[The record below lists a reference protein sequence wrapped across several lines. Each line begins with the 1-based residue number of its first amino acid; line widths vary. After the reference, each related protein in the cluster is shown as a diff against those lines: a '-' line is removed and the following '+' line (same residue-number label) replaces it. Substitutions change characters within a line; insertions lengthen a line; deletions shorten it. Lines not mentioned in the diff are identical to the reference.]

1 MNKVTKEQIESLLN
15 SAETQEVIFWE
26 KQLVVSYKFPNGF
39 AIIGV
44 GACVD
49 PANFDLEIGRQVAR
63 EQVEHKL
70 WELEGYVLQS
80 LLSGQI
86 SAPVRSS
93 FEPLIPEEG
102 IEIDQDDEVNLDPAT
117 IRRPLSN

>member
-15 SAETQEVIFWE
+15 SAETQEVVFWD
-26 KQLVVSYKFPNGF
+26 KQLAVSYKFPSGF

-44 GACVD
+44 GSCVD

-80 LLSGQI
+80 LLSGRI
-86 SAPVRSS
+86 SIPFRSH
-93 FEPLIPEEG
+93 FEPLTPEEG
-102 IEIDQDDEVNLDPAT
+102 IEIDEDDEVNLDPTT
-117 IRRPLSN
+117 IKRPLGN